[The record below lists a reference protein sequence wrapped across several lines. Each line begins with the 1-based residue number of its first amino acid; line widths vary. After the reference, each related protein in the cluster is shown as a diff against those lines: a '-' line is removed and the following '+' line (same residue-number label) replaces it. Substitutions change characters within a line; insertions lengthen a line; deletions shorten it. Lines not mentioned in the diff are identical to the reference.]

1 MIYVYS
7 MNTGHETIEIEKIFS
22 EKDLGVIIDQ
32 SLNFSKH
39 INEKVNKANRN
50 LGIIFGT
57 FTYMDHDMFRNLYK
71 TIVRPHL
78 EYATTVCT
86 PLFKKDMIAIENVQR
101 RATKLVTSVKNL
113 SYPERLRKLGLPSL
127 EYRRERADLVEVY
140 KLITHN
146 IDKIDKDKLFAFPTY
161 TATRGHNFKLA
172 KKQHRLKIRSNS
184 FKKYT
189 RVNILRCVFIPES
202 KFKLCSHGFYRQEY
216 FCR

>member
-1 MIYVYS
+1 MKKTLV
-7 MNTGHETIEIEKIFS
+7 F
-22 EKDLGVIIDQ
+22 
-32 SLNFSKH
+32 FSKH
-39 INEKVNKANRN
+39 INEKANKTNRI
-50 LGIIFGT
+50 LGIIFRT

-140 KLITHN
+140 KIMHN

-161 TATRGHNFKLA
+161 TVKRGHQFKLA
-172 KKQHRLKIRSNS
+172 KKQHRLKSDPTVS
-184 FKKYT
+184 
-189 RVNILRCVFIPES
+189 V
-202 KFKLCSHGFYRQEY
+202 
-216 FCR
+216 